1 MEDQLKKLADKVAV
15 ITGGN
20 SGIGFATARLF
31 VEEGAHVV
39 IVGRRADAVDGAV
52 ALLGEKAVGLVG
64 DVADLSTHDRV
75 AALVAERFG
84 HADVYFANAGMNIIT
99 PSADVT
105 VENYDAH
112 FLTNTR
118 SVFFGVQ
125 KILPLVRDGGS
136 ILVTSSIAVEK
147 VLEGHAAYAGS
158 KAAIEAF
165 VQSWALE
172 LRHRRIRVNV
182 ISPGPVDTPIL
193 GKLGIPSDH
202 LPNLEVAL
210 SETIPAGR
218 LGKAEE
224 LAQAALF
231 LAGPDGSFVNG
242 VTLRVDGG
250 ITLT

>member
-1 MEDQLKKLADKVAV
+1 MEVLLEKLANKVAV

-20 SGIGFATARLF
+20 SGIGLATAKLF
-31 VEEGAHVV
+31 VKEGANVV
-39 IVGRRADAVDGAV
+39 IVGRRAEAVDE
-52 ALLGEKAVGLVG
+52 ALASLGEKATGLVG

-75 AALVAERFG
+75 AKLAAERFG
-84 HADVYFANAGMNIIT
+84 HVDIYFANAGMNIIT

-105 VENYDAH
+105 VESYDAH

-125 KILPLVRDGGS
+125 KILPLLHEGGS

-147 VLEGHAAYAGS
+147 VLEGHAVYAGS

-165 VQSWALE
+165 AQSWALE
-172 LRHRRIRVNV
+172 LKHRRIRVNV
-182 ISPGPVDTPIL
+182 LSPGPVDTPIL
-193 GKLGIPSDH
+193 GKLGIPTDH

-224 LAQAALF
+224 LAKAALF

-242 VTLRVDGG
+242 MTLRVDGG